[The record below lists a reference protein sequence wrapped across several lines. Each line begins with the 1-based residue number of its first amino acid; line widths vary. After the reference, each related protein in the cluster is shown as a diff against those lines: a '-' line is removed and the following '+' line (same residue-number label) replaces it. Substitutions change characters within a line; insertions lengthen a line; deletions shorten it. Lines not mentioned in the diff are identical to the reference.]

1 MIFKGKSF
9 WIKLNAL
16 YVTKTTKIFQ
26 KHKQM
31 GKASVKL
38 SSYVKLGE
46 NRLNYIRFKD
56 LIDFSNQ
63 SFFAEEICHY
73 IILSV
78 QCVWHSIA

>member
-1 MIFKGKSF
+1 
-9 WIKLNAL
+9 
-16 YVTKTTKIFQ
+16 
-26 KHKQM
+26 M

-56 LIDFSNQ
+56 LIDFANQ

-78 QCVWHSIA
+78 QCFWHSIA